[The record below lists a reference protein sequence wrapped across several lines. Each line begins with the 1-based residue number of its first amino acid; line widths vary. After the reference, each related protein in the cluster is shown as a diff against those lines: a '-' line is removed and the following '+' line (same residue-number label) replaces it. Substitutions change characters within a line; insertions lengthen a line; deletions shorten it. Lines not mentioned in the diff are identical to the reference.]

1 MLVIATSDKGGTGRS
16 VTACNVAYRRALLG
30 HDTCYLDFDFG
41 SPTSGAVFGVD
52 EIDHGVESGGLH
64 QYLQGT
70 VAEPQR
76 IDVWQVSN
84 RRSLRSRPPTTG
96 RLVLFPGDLGGGEF
110 NTTADVL
117 QRCAKLLIRLDEEFD
132 LVLID
137 LSAGRSHAAEM
148 LLTVTADRELRRRRI
163 EARWL
168 VFHRWTR
175 QHITA
180 AAGLVDGRSGLVQF
194 GELRGHP
201 QGSLREGIRF
211 VRTAVISPDDAS
223 ARGLQAT
230 QQAWLRQVNTDL
242 NDRAIQLGLG
252 RSSVIASIPL
262 DPVLQWREQ
271 LLTDS
276 DVYDS
281 VANAGTVEAFRRLA
295 EDIET
300 GDTWSRP

>member
-1 MLVIATSDKGGTGRS
+1 MFVIATSDKGGTGRS
-16 VTACNVAYRRALLG
+16 VTACNVAYQRALLG
-30 HDTCYLDFDFG
+30 YDACYLDFDFG

-52 EIDHGVESGGLH
+52 EVYHGVESGGLH
-64 QYLQGT
+64 QYLQGLVT
-70 VAEPQR
+70 EPQR
-76 IDVWQVSN
+76 IDVWRASG
-84 RRSLRSRPPTTG
+84 RRELRTRPSVAG

-110 NTTADVL
+110 NMTKDVYE
-117 QRCAKLLIRLDEEFD
+117 RCVKLLIRLNEEFD
-132 LVLID
+132 LVLVD

-148 LLTVTADRELRRRRI
+148 LLAVTADDELRARNM

-180 AAGLVDGRSGLVQF
+180 AADLVDGRSGLIQF
-194 GELRGHP
+194 GRKQGHP
-201 QGSLREGIRF
+201 ESSLRDGIRY
-211 VRTAVISPDDAS
+211 VRTAVIEPDSAF

-230 QQAWLRQVNTDL
+230 QQTWLREVNSNL

-252 RSSVIASIPL
+252 RSVVIASIPL

-276 DVYDS
+276 DVQDD
-281 VANAGTVEAFRRLA
+281 VANKETVLAFQRLA

>member
-16 VTACNVAYRRALLG
+16 VTACNVAYRRALRG

-41 SPTSGAVFGVD
+41 SPTSGAIFGIAG
-52 EIDHGVESGGLH
+52 IDHGVASGGLH
-64 QYLQGT
+64 RYLQGD
-70 VAEPQR
+70 VAEPER
-76 IDVWQVSN
+76 VDVWAASS
-84 RRSLRSRPPTTG
+84 RRSLRARPAATG

-110 NTTADVL
+110 TMDTDVL
-117 QRCAKLLIRLDEEFD
+117 HRCVKLLVRLDEEFD
-132 LVLID
+132 HVIVD

-148 LLTVTADRELRRRRI
+148 LLTATADPELARRM

-180 AAGLVDGRSGLVQF
+180 AAGLVHGKSGLVQF
-194 GELRGHP
+194 AAEHGHRK
-201 QGSLREGIRF
+201 GSLLEAIRF
-211 VRTAVISPDDAS
+211 VRTAVISPDDAA

-230 QQAWLRQVNTDL
+230 QQTWLRRVNSDL

-252 RSSVIASIPL
+252 RSFVISSIPL

-271 LLTDS
+271 ILTDA
-276 DVYDS
+276 DVYDNL
-281 VANAGTVEAFRRLA
+281 ANAGTVEAFSRLA
-295 EDIET
+295 EDIES
-300 GDTWSRP
+300 GETWSRP